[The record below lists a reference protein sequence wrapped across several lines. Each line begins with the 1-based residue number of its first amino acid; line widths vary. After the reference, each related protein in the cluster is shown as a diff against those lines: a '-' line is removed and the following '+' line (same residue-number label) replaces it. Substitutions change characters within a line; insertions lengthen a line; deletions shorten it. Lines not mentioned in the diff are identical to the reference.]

1 MIKIIPS
8 DQRHTADFGWL
19 ETHWHFSFGD
29 YYDAENLNWGVLRV
43 FNDDIMKA
51 GGGFDF
57 HPHQDME
64 IITIVLTGEL
74 EHRDNLGN
82 RGVVKPGEVQVMSA
96 GKGIYHSEQNPSMRD
111 PLHLLQMWILPRTK
125 GGAPHWEQKHFR
137 RGDRVGKMM
146 PVVSGGDLPD
156 TLRINQDA
164 QIYLSALPGGF
175 RATHTI
181 RAGRKAYVFVIE
193 GSLKLNGE
201 NLGEGDQARIADET
215 GLEFAAADAAEIIML
230 DLPATE
236 NDLKN

>member
-43 FNDDIMKA
+43 FNDDIMKP

-111 PLHLLQMWILPRTK
+111 PLRLLQLWILPRTK
-125 GGAPHWEQKHFR
+125 GGAPRWEQKHFR

-201 NLGEGDQARIADET
+201 NLSEGDQARIAEET
-215 GLEFAAADAAEIIML
+215 GLEFAAAEAAEVIML
-230 DLPATE
+230 DLPATG